1 MVNKMKEHIQ
11 QMFAGTFYQLLAAIS
26 GTFSAISDGM
36 QYGWSA
42 PLIPVLQA
50 PDSPIK
56 IDDADIYWLETIY
69 LLGGIAGLPVTIYFV
84 DKIGRQKSLII
95 AASNSLTAWVIIV
108 LANRVEYLYVARFLT
123 GLAMD
128 VAFVSAPMYVAEIAD
143 QKIRGFLASLI
154 FLMMLSGI
162 LIIYVLAPYFD
173 LWVSSVVGALI
184 LLTQLATFPFM
195 PESPYYHLL
204 KGKREEARKA
214 LVFLRNKEDV
224 ETELKEIE
232 AAIER
237 QKSEKGRPQDL
248 FLVPSNRK
256 ALIIMMVLNAAQQ
269 FSCMSVILMNLHLI
283 LESAGSIY
291 MDSKIAAIIFSALM
305 LLAAAVASVFI
316 DHYGRLV
323 LLISSSIL
331 TGISLFS
338 LAAYFHFQYLD
349 YDVITVSWIP
359 IVSVMVYAL
368 VFKFGLGMV
377 PIVLTA
383 EIFPTKV
390 KAMGMTIA
398 DATYVIFGVVT
409 ISLFQYLLK
418 FYGMYVPFY
427 LFSSLCFLT
436 AIFGYFYIPETKG
449 KTLEEIQMI
458 LKGIEPVVKTKD
470 ESLEMENGTKL

>member
-1 MVNKMKEHIQ
+1 MKDHLQ

-56 IDDADIYWLETIY
+56 ITDTDVYWLETIY
-69 LLGGIAGLPVTIYFV
+69 LIGGVAGLPITIYFV

-95 AASNSLTAWVIIV
+95 AASNSFTAWILIVI
-108 LANRVEYLYVARFLT
+108 ANRVEYLYVARFLT

-162 LIIYVLAPYFD
+162 IIIYVLAPFFQ

-195 PESPYYHLL
+195 PESPYFLLL
-204 KGKREEARKA
+204 KGKKEKARKA
-214 LVFLRNKEDV
+214 LCFLRDKTDIED
-224 ETELKEIE
+224 ELKEIE
-232 AAIER
+232 SAIER

-248 FLVPSNRK
+248 LLIHSNRK
-256 ALIIMMVLNAAQQ
+256 ALTIMMVLNAAQQ
-269 FSCMSVILMNLHLI
+269 FSCMSVILMNLHFI
-283 LESAGSIY
+283 LESAGTVY
-291 MDSKIAAIIFSALM
+291 MDSKVAAIIFSVLM
-305 LLAAAVASVFI
+305 FFAAAVASIFI
-316 DHYGRLV
+316 DRYGRKI

-331 TGISLFS
+331 TSISLFA
-338 LAAYFHFQYLD
+338 LAVYFNLQYLN
-349 YDVITVSWIP
+349 YDVLGVSWIP
-359 IVSVMVYAL
+359 IASVMVYAL

-390 KAMGMTIA
+390 KAMGMTVA
-398 DATYVIFGVVT
+398 DATYVIFGVIT

-418 FYGMYVPFY
+418 IYGMHVPFY
-427 LFSSLCFLT
+427 LFAALCLAT
-436 AIFGYFYIPETKG
+436 AIFSHYYIPETKS

-458 LKGIEPVVKTKD
+458 LKGLHVGNEK
-470 ESLEMENGTKL
+470 KLADVQS